1 MPLNYLKNKY
11 KQLKQLGQGIM
22 KSLSI
27 KKKKKKGKKP
37 VPVHLGIVIDA
48 KRKKKKALEQANKP

>member
-11 KQLKQLGQGIM
+11 KQLKKIGRGVI

-27 KKKKKKGKKP
+27 KKKKKGKKP
-37 VPVHLGIVIDA
+37 VPVHLGIAIDA
-48 KRKKKKALEQANKP
+48 KRKRKKALEDVSKP